1 MKGIKY
7 LLIKAAFVGLTV
19 VIFGCKSDDNTCYDP
34 SNPECENYDPCYD
47 KLPTT
52 AEFTISKQYFPFG
65 ANANFFVEDN
75 ILTPG
80 GNLRFTAIPQE
91 GASYTWIIGADT
103 VFGEYEITKGLNDFS
118 VGTHNNTL
126 IVTKPTDT
134 ICFPHDK
141 GSVQFD
147 RSFIKIRSCEATVLG
162 KYRGVFSTNPSD
174 SVVIIL
180 ALSPSFNSIE
190 PCDSTAVVGE
200 FFSVNFNANEDTVP
214 LNINGF
220 VNTQISFES
229 QNETGIPE
237 GEVIYDPIKNSVEA
251 IYSNDLVNYHFTGRK
266 L

>member
-19 VIFGCKSDDNTCYDP
+19 IIFACKSDDNTCYDP
-34 SNPECENYDPCYD
+34 SNSECENYDPCYD
-47 KLPTT
+47 KLPT

-65 ANANFFVEDN
+65 ANANFFVEDSV
-75 ILTPG
+75 LTPG
-80 GNLRFTAIPQE
+80 GNVKFTAIPQE
-91 GASYTWIIGADT
+91 GASYTWVIGTDT
-103 VFGEYEITKGLNDFS
+103 LLGDYEITKELTNFS
-118 VGTHNNTL
+118 VGTHDISL
-126 IVTKPTDT
+126 MVTKPTDT
-134 ICFPHDK
+134 ICFPHDE
-141 GSVQFD
+141 GSAQFNK
-147 RSFIKIRSCEATVLG
+147 SFIKIRSCEADILG

-200 FFSVNFNANEDTVP
+200 FFSVNFNANEDTIP

-229 QNETGIPE
+229 QNESGIPE
-237 GEVIYDPIKNSVEA
+237 GEVIYDPKKNTVEA
-251 IYSNDLVNYHFTGRK
+251 IFSIDLISYHFIGRK